1 MAMNAVGH
9 MRPPPYLGKKHES
22 GYFDSDDARDS
33 DNDDVAGETARS
45 AILDMRDVEKEAED
59 RLSRVTQSFENG
71 HELAHLS
78 RQARAWMY
86 TFLDGPALRVLF
98 MWFMRDPSSWKHA
111 SALFGAPPYYFL
123 REGDASFLRAA
134 GIARSRQNMVY
145 EKGGDVPYAAFGNA
159 HFVDERGREYKM
171 LPTRN
176 SRSELPWN
184 IRPGPVACLVRAKKG
199 GRDRAPDVAPTSRFV
214 TLRAS
219 ASMRSANRIFPDV
232 PSEVS
237 ARVLRVA
244 PSVRAN
250 ARVRLVEMEVLA
262 RS

>member
-1 MAMNAVGH
+1 
-9 MRPPPYLGKKHES
+9 MRPPLYLGKRYES
-22 GYFDSDDARDS
+22 GYFDRDDAFDSDD
-33 DNDDVAGETARS
+33 DDVSGETARS

-59 RLSRVTQSFENG
+59 RLSRVTQSLETG

-98 MWFMRDPSSWKHA
+98 MWFMRNPSNWKHA
-111 SALFGAPPYYFL
+111 NALFGAPPYYFL
-123 REGDASFLRAA
+123 HEGDASFLRAA

-176 SRSELPWN
+176 SHSETDAGLPWN
-184 IRPGPVACLVRAKKG
+184 IRPGKVVCLVRARKG
-199 GRDRAPDVAPTSRFV
+199 QRHRAPEVESTSRFV

-232 PSEVS
+232 PSEAS